1 MQFWKTI
8 TGTHVSFLIDGKSL
22 SSKRTL
28 HFTFTCFTYS
38 RSLSAYDNRLP
49 NFWKTSF
56 RGHTWRAQK
65 LFWTQWA
72 GNFSR
77 NPGGF
82 MSRATAPCTYNL
94 IPAHWAEPAELFLE
108 FWLLDTWLFVYPL
121 DQSAVTGLKNV
132 RTPVK

>member
-49 NFWKTSF
+49 NFGKQASEVIPGARKSYFEPNGRETF
-56 RGHTWRAQK
+56 HAIQEGLCRARRRRV
-65 LFWTQWA
+65 LT
-72 GNFSR
+72 
-77 NPGGF
+77 
-82 MSRATAPCTYNL
+82 
-94 IPAHWAEPAELFLE
+94 I
-108 FWLLDTWLFVYPL
+108 
-121 DQSAVTGLKNV
+121 
-132 RTPVK
+132 

>member
-65 LFWTQWA
+65 LFEPNGRETFHAIQE
-72 GNFSR
+72 GLC
-77 NPGGF
+77 
-82 MSRATAPCTYNL
+82 RARRRRVLT
-94 IPAHWAEPAELFLE
+94 I
-108 FWLLDTWLFVYPL
+108 
-121 DQSAVTGLKNV
+121 
-132 RTPVK
+132 